1 MREKARGDEK
11 QLKSLVLGLER
22 TPPMQSLVG
31 YHSNDVKEF
40 VKIYVAMPSLV
51 PGTKRLVDEGVTVPS
66 LGTLH
71 GQTFESNVPFV
82 LRFMI
87 DLQISGA
94 DWVELPANTYALR
107 PAETLGLAPVSRC
120 TFEADVCYPSIVSHP
135 CTGSWSSI
143 APLRILSFDIEC
155 QGTEPPTFKLTQITV
170 SCAVVVGRKGHFPDA
185 SMDPVIQIASV
196 LSVQGQ
202 DTAPLI
208 RTVFTLNSCLPI
220 VGAVVD
226 ASETEAEML
235 MKWRNFLV
243 AADPDIIT
251 GYNIGNFD
259 IPYLLNRAKVLEKQY
274 PRLKAFADLGRIKGM
289 YLPLVL
295 ALSCEVVTVFF
306 VTFCR
311 CQGHHA

>member
-1 MREKARGDEK
+1 
-11 QLKSLVLGLER
+11 
-22 TPPMQSLVG
+22 
-31 YHSNDVKEF
+31 
-40 VKIYVAMPSLV
+40 
-51 PGTKRLVDEGVTVPS
+51 
-66 LGTLH
+66 
-71 GQTFESNVPFV
+71 
-82 LRFMI
+82 
-87 DLQISGA
+87 
-94 DWVELPANTYALR
+94 
-107 PAETLGLAPVSRC
+107 
-120 TFEADVCYPSIVSHP
+120 
-135 CTGSWSSI
+135 
-143 APLRILSFDIEC
+143 
-155 QGTEPPTFKLTQITV
+155 
-170 SCAVVVGRKGHFPDA
+170 
-185 SMDPVIQIASV
+185 MDPVIQIASV

-274 PRLKAFADLGRIKGM
+274 PRLKAFADLGRIKGSH
-289 YLPLVL
+289 LLLVL
-295 ALSCEVVTVFF
+295 ALSCEIVTVFF

-311 CQGHHA
+311 CQGYHA